1 MTKLIPRPKTKQN
14 HCNVCRGSYED
25 YKDHIKSESHK
36 MNIRKS
42 AFSRYIKEIEGKY
55 NSINQGRNFYSKTC
69 SNVETTQNISLEE
82 RELINL
88 GAPAKKL
95 KRDISF
101 TPTICYSIPPTS
113 MAQSDMQT
121 FNPLPLIPQSNIN
134 QQGSLSYIH
143 SFASQI
149 PLVHQNQLFSLMQ
162 ASMCQQ
168 VAYNSQISH
177 PMFLGIPNIYFN
189 EYQ

>member
-1 MTKLIPRPKTKQN
+1 
-14 HCNVCRGSYED
+14 
-25 YKDHIKSESHK
+25 

-42 AFSRYIKEIEGKY
+42 TFNRYIKDIEGKY
-55 NSINQGRNFYSKTC
+55 NSINQGRNFYSKIC
-69 SNVETTQNISLEE
+69 PNVETTQNVSLDE

-88 GAPAKKL
+88 GAPTKKL

-121 FNPLPLIPQSNIN
+121 FNTLPLIPQSIN

-143 SFASQI
+143 SFGSQI
-149 PLVHQNQLFSLMQ
+149 PLVHQSQLFSIMQ

-168 VAYNSQISH
+168 AAYNSQISH
-177 PMFLGIPNIYFN
+177 PMFLGIPNIFFN